1 VTFRRNETA
10 HRKDDVVSTNPPAA
24 PTLSWIWYVI
34 LGAVCTLLGIVGV
47 VDLGMAYVLTEY
59 SVLLFGFLFTFA
71 GIAQMV
77 GGLFVRPLTS
87 AVLQILCGILYLAA
101 GGFAIIE
108 PGLAATI
115 YTLLLAIA
123 LIVGGAMRVVLAF
136 LHQRVITWLMLALGG
151 IVTMLVGVYI
161 LRRWPWDSAWVIGVF
176 FAIDLIFQGSS
187 WIALGI
193 NLRALDRAT
202 RAGVPVE
209 IQRR

>member
-1 VTFRRNETA
+1 M
-10 HRKDDVVSTNPPAA
+10 STNPPAA

-34 LGAVCTLLGIVGV
+34 VGAVCTLLGVVGV
-47 VDLGMAYVLTEY
+47 VDLGMAYLLTEY
-59 SVLLFGFLFTFA
+59 SVLFFGFLLTFA
-71 GIAQMV
+71 GVAQIV
-77 GGLFVRPLTS
+77 GGLFVRPWTS
-87 AVLQILCGILYLAA
+87 AILQVLCGILYLAA

-123 LIVGGAMRVVLAF
+123 LIVGGATRVILAF

-161 LRRWPWDSAWVIGVF
+161 LRRWPWDSAWVIGLF
-176 FAIDLIFQGSS
+176 FAIDLIFQGIG
-187 WIALGI
+187 WLALGV
-193 NLRALDRAT
+193 NLRALDRAV

-209 IQRR
+209 IQGR